1 MEKVAQDYNA
11 AVKVSGA
18 ITGRKAKEKFD
29 DLLLVFQKEEAAS
42 LCKSGTDE
50 EYTEVDILLEELDEL
65 ERDSKAENVALKK
78 KVSHILICY

>member
-1 MEKVAQDYNA
+1 
-11 AVKVSGA
+11 
-18 ITGRKAKEKFD
+18 
-29 DLLLVFQKEEAAS
+29 LLIFWKEEAAS

-65 ERDSKAENVALKK
+65 ERDVKAENVALKK